1 MPPARIDEA
10 RPKQFMGKYVNDMGG
25 AFMMATLVE
34 PFAGND
40 LAENSN
46 PVGRLCYAEAGY
58 RRFRRATETPFNLIF
73 EARK

>member
-1 MPPARIDEA
+1 M
-10 RPKQFMGKYVNDMGG
+10 
-25 AFMMATLVE
+25 LVE

-46 PVGRLCYAEAGY
+46 PVGRLYYAAAGY

>member
-1 MPPARIDEA
+1 
-10 RPKQFMGKYVNDMGG
+10 MGKYVNDMGG
-25 AFMMATLVE
+25 AFMMAMLVE

-46 PVGRLCYAEAGY
+46 PVGRLYYAAAGY